1 MATRKKPSSNKEDCN
16 EIVHKCPIFFK
27 RNNYVLLKTEMI
39 FFKQRKDLKINDIQQ
54 YNLFYK
60 IGTTLASNCGAL
72 WY

>member
-1 MATRKKPSSNKEDCN
+1 
-16 EIVHKCPIFFK
+16 
-27 RNNYVLLKTEMI
+27 VLLKTEMI